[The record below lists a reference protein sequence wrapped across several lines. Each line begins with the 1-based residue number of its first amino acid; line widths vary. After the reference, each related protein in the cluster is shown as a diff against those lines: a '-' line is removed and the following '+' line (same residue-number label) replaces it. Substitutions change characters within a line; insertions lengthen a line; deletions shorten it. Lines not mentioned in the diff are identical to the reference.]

1 MARFETQIREAA
13 HNLSAGAASADQWI
27 DAMYGAQSLQQITL
41 EMDSSFTRALRPL
54 AVRV

>member
-13 HNLSAGAASADQWI
+13 HNLSAGAASSDQWI

-41 EMDSSFTRALRPL
+41 EMDSSVTRALRPP